1 MSNPIQS
8 LPTPTGEFQ
17 AHFGGAPGSPDA
29 VAECKKW
36 EKLCAELLAE
46 REKLREELAQMGRM
60 YDACAK
66 SLYQL
71 KFKDYEPPEITPEEL
86 KAALASVDDK
96 PSIADFIADLCNA
109 PAK

>member
-8 LPTPTGEFQ
+8 MPTPIGEFQ
-17 AHFGGAPGSPDA
+17 AHFGDAPGSTDA
-29 VAECKKW
+29 IAERKKW

-46 REKLREELAQMGRM
+46 RENLREELAQLGRM

-71 KFKDYEPPEITPEEL
+71 KFKDYTPPVITDEQ
-86 KAALASVDDK
+86 ALAYLNEN
-96 PSIADFIADLCNA
+96 PTLEEIIEGLTNA
-109 PAK
+109 PEK

>member
-17 AHFGGAPGSPDA
+17 AHFGGPPGSVDA

-46 REKLREELAQMGRM
+46 REKLCDELAQMGRM

-71 KFKDYEPPEITPEEL
+71 KFEDYEPPVITDEE
-86 KAALASVDDK
+86 ALACLDEN
-96 PSIADFIADLCNA
+96 PTLEEIIEGLTNA
-109 PAK
+109 PEK

>member
-17 AHFGGAPGSPDA
+17 AHFGGPPGWPDA

-36 EKLCAELLAE
+36 EKLCADLLAE
-46 REKLREELAQMGRM
+46 RENLREELSQMERM

-66 SLYQL
+66 SLFHL
-71 KFKDYEPPEITPEEL
+71 KCKDYTPPEITNEE
-86 KAALASVDDK
+86 ALAYLNEQPTLDQIIEK
-96 PSIADFIADLCNA
+96 LKNTPE
-109 PAK
+109 K